1 MRFTAPLLFAALFL
15 GCSHDDDDHGHTTER
30 PAVCEEIGSKCHDSK
45 STLGQTCH
53 ESAHD
58 TWTAAQCEAEKAKC
72 LAECATSDAGADTGA
87 ADTGPADTGAADT
100 GATSDAVTDGG

>member
-1 MRFTAPLLFAALFL
+1 MRAFASLLFATLLL
-15 GCSHDDDDHGHTTER
+15 GCSHDDDHGHTTER

-58 TWTAAQCEAEKAKC
+58 TWTEAQCNAEKAKC

-87 ADTGPADTGAADT
+87 ADTGAADTGAAES
-100 GATSDAVTDGG
+100 GAESGADAADGD